1 MNLFY
6 ILIGIIVGG
15 FLAWVITFLFMKNKT
30 FSKKEKTELEQ
41 KITDFTVNLSAA
53 NAMLNAEKQIVA
65 GREAEIDVLKNDF
78 KNQTADLIKEKEK
91 TSQLAALNNSFE
103 EKFETQKA
111 EIEALR
117 KQFNTEFEN
126 IANKILE
133 EKTQK
138 FTSLNEEKML
148 GILAP
153 LKERIQNFERKVE
166 ETYSNE
172 TREKASLRKEL
183 EQIININRQMSDDA
197 QRLTL
202 ALKGDKKLQGDWGE
216 MQLEQLLEKS
226 GLLRGVHYLK
236 QENFKTD
243 DFTDL
248 RPDYVINLP
257 ENKHYIIDS
266 KVSLVNYEQFF
277 NAENDDEKNIFLS
290 KLIKDIDNHI
300 DFLSRKK
307 YQDLTNSPDFV
318 FMYFA
323 LETALFAALQNDL
336 TLFDRALKKN
346 IVLVSNTTLL
356 ASLRTVSFIWKQENQ
371 KNNVLEIA
379 KIGGQL
385 YDKFVSFADNM
396 IKVGQ
401 TMDSAKKT
409 YSEAMNQLVKQNA
422 NGSFNAG
429 TIVGMTENLKKLG
442 ANATKS
448 LQQTLIDR
456 VENEEN

>member
-1 MNLFY
+1 MNILY
-6 ILIGIIVGG
+6 ILIGIVFGAL
-15 FLAWVITFLFMKNKT
+15 LAWIITFLFMKNKT
-30 FSKKEKTELEQ
+30 FSKKEKNELEG
-41 KITDFTVNLSAA
+41 KIIGLTSELSST
-53 NAMLNAEKQIVA
+53 NALLNAGKQMIA
-65 GREAEIDVLKNDF
+65 GREDEIDTLKNDY
-78 KNQTADLIKEKEK
+78 KQQTAELIKEKEK
-91 TSQLAALNNSFE
+91 TSQLSAQNDLFA
-103 EKFETQKA
+103 EKFETQKT

-138 FTSLNEEKML
+138 FTSLNEEKMS
-148 GILAP
+148 GILSP
-153 LKERIQNFERKVE
+153 LKEKIQNFERKVE
-166 ETYSNE
+166 ETYNNE
-172 TREKASLRKEL
+172 TREKASLRKEI
-183 EQIININRQMSDDA
+183 EQIMNLNKLLSDDA

-216 MQLEQLLEKS
+216 IQLEQLLEKS

-236 QENFKTD
+236 QENFKTED
-243 DFTDL
+243 LTDL

-266 KVSLVNYEQFF
+266 KVSLVNYEQYF
-277 NAENDDEKNIFLS
+277 NTENEDEKNIFLT

-300 DFLSRKK
+300 EFLSRKN
-307 YQDLTNSPDFV
+307 YQNLTNTPDFV

-323 LETALFAALQNDL
+323 LEPALFAALQNDL
-336 TLFDRALKKN
+336 NLFDRALKKQ
-346 IVLVSNTTLL
+346 IILVSNTTLL

-371 KNNVLEIA
+371 RTNVLEIA

-385 YDKFVSFADNM
+385 YDKFVGFTENL

-401 TMDSAKKT
+401 TIDSAKKAH
-409 YSEAMNQLVKQNA
+409 SDAMNQLVKQN
-422 NGSFNAG
+422 NDGSVNAG

-448 LQQTLIDR
+448 LPQTLSEKI
-456 VENEEN
+456 EIE

>member
-1 MNLFY
+1 MNLIY
-6 ILIGIIVGG
+6 ILIGIGVGAL
-15 FLAWVITFLFMKNKT
+15 LAWVITFLFMKNKT
-30 FSKKEKTELEQ
+30 FSIKEKTELEQ
-41 KITDFTVNLSAA
+41 KIMDSTVGLTAA

-65 GREAEIDVLKNDF
+65 SKEEEIDNLKNDL
-78 KNQTADLIKEKEK
+78 KNQTAELIKEKEK
-91 TSQLAALNNSFE
+91 TSQLAAQNDSFA
-103 EKFETQKA
+103 EKFETQKT

-138 FTSLNEEKML
+138 FTALNEEKMSV
-148 GILAP
+148 ILSP
-153 LKERIQNFERKVE
+153 LKEKIQNFEKKVE
-166 ETYSNE
+166 DTYSNE

-216 MQLEQLLEKS
+216 IQLEQLLEKS
-226 GLLRGVHYLK
+226 GLLRGIHYLK

-243 DFTDL
+243 DLTDL
-248 RPDYVINLP
+248 RPDYIVNLP

-277 NAENDDEKNIFLS
+277 NAEADSEKNIFLS

-300 DFLSRKK
+300 EFLSRKN
-307 YQDLTNSPDFV
+307 YQHLTNTPDFV

-323 LETALFAALQNDL
+323 LEAALFVALQNDL

-371 KNNVLEIA
+371 RANVLEIA

-401 TMDSAKKT
+401 MIDSSKKT

-422 NGSFNAG
+422 NGSFNVG
-429 TIVGMTENLKKLG
+429 TIVGMTETLKKLG

-448 LQQTLIDR
+448 LPQNLIDR
-456 VENEEN
+456 IEEEN